1 MTRRRGEFGD
11 CRGCPLPDEHGFL
24 STRLLPVVMRVLR
37 GRAADPEA
45 DRAATRRLLERTA
58 QTGTPG
64 LRVWRPHRSV
74 AFGRRDANREG
85 YGQAVRAAKS
95 RGYATVERSV
105 GGRAV
110 AFTGSTVAFVR
121 AEPVAEA
128 RTGIQARYDR
138 VSAEVREA
146 LASLGVTVEPGEP
159 DGAFCPGTH
168 SLSARGKLVGLA
180 QRVRS
185 EVALVSGIVVACDH
199 GQLGDVLSPVY
210 GALDIPFDRDA
221 VGSVARAGGPTDPNE
236 VVTAFRTTLAENPTV
251 EHVRET

>member
-1 MTRRRGEFGD
+1 
-11 CRGCPLPDEHGFL
+11 
-24 STRLLPVVMRVLR
+24 MRVIR
-37 GRAADPEA
+37 GRGADPKA
-45 DRAATRRLLERTA
+45 DRAATRRLFERTA
-58 QTGTPG
+58 KTGTPG

-85 YGQAVRAAKS
+85 YDRARRAAES

-121 AEPVAEA
+121 AEPVEEA

-138 VSAEVREA
+138 VTDEVSEA
-146 LASLGVTVEPGEP
+146 LASLGVTAERGEP
-159 DGAFCPGTH
+159 EGAFCPGTH
-168 SLSARGKLVGLA
+168 SLSARGKIVGLA

-185 EVALVSGIVVACDH
+185 KVALVSGIVVACDH
-199 GQLGDVLSPVY
+199 GQLGGVLEPVY
-210 GALDIPFDRDA
+210 GALGIQFDRDA
-221 VGSVARAGGPTDPNE
+221 VGSIARAGGPADPDE
-236 VVTAFRTTLAENPTV
+236 VVATFRTTLSENPTV

>member
-1 MTRRRGEFGD
+1 
-11 CRGCPLPDEHGFL
+11 
-24 STRLLPVVMRVLR
+24 MRVLR
-37 GRAADPEA
+37 GRAADPAA
-45 DRAATRRLLERTA
+45 DRAVTRGLLERTA
-58 QTGTPG
+58 DTGAPV

-74 AFGRRDANREG
+74 AFGRRDANRDG
-85 YGQAVRAAKS
+85 YDRARRAARS

-138 VSAEVREA
+138 ATGEVVAA
-146 LASLGVTVEPGEP
+146 LASLGVAVEPGEP
-159 DGAFCPGTH
+159 EGAFCPGTH
-168 SLSARGKLVGLA
+168 SLSAEGKVVGLA

-185 EVALVSGIVVACDH
+185 EVALVSGVVVACDH
-199 GQLGDVLSPVY
+199 EQLGAVLEPVY
-210 GALDIPFDRDA
+210 GALDIPFEPAA
-221 VGSVARAGGPTDPNE
+221 VGSVARAGGPADPE
-236 VVTAFRTTLAENPTV
+236 AVVTALQGALAEDPTV

>member
-1 MTRRRGEFGD
+1 
-11 CRGCPLPDEHGFL
+11 
-24 STRLLPVVMRVLR
+24 MRVVR
-37 GRAADPEA
+37 GRAADPET

-58 QTGTPG
+58 EAGVPG

-74 AFGRRDANREG
+74 AFGRRDANCEG
-85 YGQAVRAAKS
+85 YNRARRAAQT
-95 RGYATVERSV
+95 RGYAIVERSV

-121 AEPVAEA
+121 AEPVEEA

-138 VSAEVREA
+138 TSAEVSKA

-159 DGAFCPGTH
+159 DDAFCPGTH
-168 SLSARGKLVGLA
+168 SLSAGGKIVGLA

-185 EVALVSGIVVACDH
+185 DVALVSGIVVACDH
-199 GQLGDVLSPVY
+199 RQLGDVLEPVY
-210 GALDIPFDRDA
+210 GALDIPFDRGA
-221 VGSVARAGGPTDPNE
+221 VGSVARAGGPADPE
-236 VVTAFRTTLAENPTV
+236 PVVEALQRRLADSPAV

>member
-1 MTRRRGEFGD
+1 
-11 CRGCPLPDEHGFL
+11 
-24 STRLLPVVMRVLR
+24 MRVLSGR
-37 GRAADPEA
+37 GADPES
-45 DRAATRRLLERTA
+45 DRAATRQLLERTA
-58 QTGTPG
+58 RTGAPG

-85 YGQAVRAAKS
+85 YDRAVRAAES

-121 AEPVAEA
+121 AEPVEEA

-138 VSAEVREA
+138 TSAELSKA
-146 LASLGVTVEPGEP
+146 LAALGVTVDPGEP

-168 SLSARGKLVGLA
+168 SLSARGKIVGLA

-185 EVALVSGIVVACDH
+185 EVALVSGIVVARDH
-199 GQLGDVLSPVY
+199 DQLGDVLEPVY

-221 VGSVARAGGPTDPNE
+221 VGSVARAGGPTDPDE
-236 VVTAFRTTLAENPTV
+236 VVTALRETLAESPTV
-251 EHVRET
+251 EHVRDT

>member
-1 MTRRRGEFGD
+1 
-11 CRGCPLPDEHGFL
+11 
-24 STRLLPVVMRVLR
+24 MRVIR
-37 GRAADPEA
+37 GRAVDPGA
-45 DRAATRRLLERTA
+45 DRAATRQLLERTA
-58 QTGTPG
+58 ETGVPV

-85 YGQAVRAAKS
+85 YDRAFRAAES

-138 VSAEVREA
+138 VSAEVSEA

-168 SLSARGKLVGLA
+168 SLSAHGKIVGLA

-185 EVALVSGIVVACDH
+185 DVALVSGIVVACDH
-199 GQLGDVLSPVY
+199 EQLGDVLDPVY

-221 VGSVARAGGPTDPNE
+221 VGSVARAGGPTDPDE
-236 VVTAFRTTLAENPTV
+236 IVTALQTTLAENPTV
-251 EHVRET
+251 EHVRES

>member
-1 MTRRRGEFGD
+1 
-11 CRGCPLPDEHGFL
+11 
-24 STRLLPVVMRVLR
+24 MRVIR
-37 GRAADPEA
+37 GRAADPTT
-45 DRAATRRLLERTA
+45 DRAATRDLLKRTA
-58 QTGTPG
+58 ETGRPG
-64 LRVWRPHRSV
+64 LRVWRPHRTV

-85 YGQAVRAAKS
+85 YDRARRAAQT

-121 AEPVAEA
+121 AEPVDEA

-138 VSAEVREA
+138 ATGGVTEA
-146 LASLGVTVEPGEP
+146 LASVGVTVEPGEP

-168 SLSARGKLVGLA
+168 SLSAQGKIVGLA

-185 EVALVSGIVVACDH
+185 EVALVSGVVVAHDH
-199 GQLGDVLSPVY
+199 EQLADVLEPVY
-210 GALDIPFDRDA
+210 GALDIPFRRDA
-221 VGSVARAGGPTDPNE
+221 VGSVARAGGPADPGA
-236 VVTAFRTTLAENPTV
+236 VVTALQETLATDPTV

>member
-1 MTRRRGEFGD
+1 
-11 CRGCPLPDEHGFL
+11 
-24 STRLLPVVMRVLR
+24 MRVIR

-58 QTGTPG
+58 ETGTPA
-64 LRVWRPHRSV
+64 LRVWQPHRSV

-85 YGQAVRAAKS
+85 YDRARRAAES

-121 AEPVAEA
+121 AEPVEEA

-138 VSAEVREA
+138 VTAEVTGA

-159 DGAFCPGTH
+159 EGAFCPGTH
-168 SLSARGKLVGLA
+168 SLSAEGKIVGLA
-180 QRVRS
+180 QRVRT

-199 GQLGDVLSPVY
+199 EQLAAVLEPVY
-210 GALDIPFDRDA
+210 GALDIPFEREA
-221 VGSVARAGGPTDPNE
+221 VGSIARAGGPDDPGA
-236 VVTAFRTTLAENPTV
+236 VVATLQKRLAEDPTI
-251 EHVRET
+251 EHVRES